1 MDSRVVW
8 TWQRTA
14 NSMLLTGF
22 PTHILSPDCL
32 SYLGSQLNNYKHKA
46 ALTVSN
52 NDCYT
57 NWQNKCHNKTAV
69 NCSHQTYEWV
79 WIGSG
84 PNHRASHTYH
94 STIFSSFSESAE
106 VSKISRR
113 VRWALWYL
121 IKTSLFC
128 TYFRT
133 KSCENKNAYYNVCHM
148 HTTQYTCKEPKNRYF
163 INN

>member
-1 MDSRVVW
+1 
-8 TWQRTA
+8 
-14 NSMLLTGF
+14 L
-22 PTHILSPDCL
+22 I
-32 SYLGSQLNNYKHKA
+32 
-46 ALTVSN
+46 VSN
-52 NDCYT
+52 NNCHT

-69 NCSHQTYEWV
+69 NCPHQAYEWA
-79 WIGSG
+79 WIWSGS
-84 PNHRASHTYH
+84 NQRASHTYH

-133 KSCENKNAYYNVCHM
+133 KSCENKNAYNNVCQM
-148 HTTQYTCKEPKNRYF
+148 HTTQYIYAKNQKIGTLLTTMFKSLNYNEVQTQIKQTNKEENV
-163 INN
+163 NNDTFYLAKFSGCWTWHDRTK